1 MSEDARNERRRGQEE
16 EEKERVRERE
26 EKKKKKQRNVL
37 RSLEASVP
45 LIIQA
50 LIPGTPAKWNR

>member
-16 EEKERVRERE
+16 EERERE
-26 EKKKKKQRNVL
+26 REKKKKKQRNVL